1 MSIAVRYQ
9 SRGGNTKMVAE
20 AIAKAAGVTAEPVD
34 VPLNEPVDLLFVGG
48 GVYAFSMDG
57 ALKTFVDALDLNTV
71 KSAAAFSTGGFVS
84 IAGKIA
90 SRIKSAGVPVSKDT
104 LCLKL
109 GGGKEKSLS
118 DKHLEKIDEFVKAV
132 QMRKE

>member
-1 MSIAVRYQ
+1 MNIAVRYQ

-20 AIAKAAGVTAEPVD
+20 AIAKAAGVAAESVD
-34 VPLNEPVDLLFVGG
+34 VPLNEPVDLLFIGG

-57 ALKTFVDALDLNTV
+57 ALRSFVDALDSNMA

-90 SRIKSAGVPVSKDT
+90 SRIKSAGIPVSKDT
-104 LCLKL
+104 LCVKL
-109 GGGKEKSLS
+109 GGGAEKALT
-118 DKHLEKIDEFVKAV
+118 DKHLQKIDEFVKAV
-132 QMRKE
+132 QSG